1 VPAYQLASPLFSKLS
16 EVGVNKQSISVSVLA
31 LGVLAF
37 AVTVGENCLAD
48 ETVGATAKDMGN
60 GRRMVKILA
69 LEEQF
74 RDQSYS
80 NATWRP
86 LTPENKM
93 ELTKTA
99 LLVNNNVDYVAAEV
113 AKLLESEKNILP
125 GRQNPFVCAA
135 HGRLDPEI
143 AIDLVRTALLTNG
156 KIVDGR
162 VVNVL
167 PEEVA
172 NDFRKFCGQGEV
184 TKIDWLNDQ
193 DCAEMIKISRL
204 VKTQDFGTVL
214 NAVKDMRGWEGF
226 RGLPF
231 VRGVGWKLGMN
242 GNVATELVK
251 AALFYKQPPTLV
263 AKMFRDA
270 YGYVPIFG
278 KKWDLSPENAA
289 AMVKAALA
297 QGSTDVKPMLDQFSS
312 LRGFY
317 GLNRNG
323 FLSTTTD
330 SIAEMVKLSAVTKIP
345 AKDIWEQTM
354 KVYGWGAYQMMYGV
368 TPDNA
373 IEMVKLAHRSNPK
386 VRILLETDHQ
396 YLAKPVDRHGCERR
410 QQQAADNGAAVRR
423 GGTDA
428 ASRTAQ

>member
-1 VPAYQLASPLFSKLS
+1 MKRRVQ
-16 EVGVNKQSISVSVLA
+16 SVSVIA
-31 LGVLAF
+31 LGFIVFTASSAF
-37 AVTVGENCLAD
+37 ADENA
-48 ETVGATAKDMGN
+48 GAKVKDSGN
-60 GRRMVKILA
+60 GRRTAKILA
-69 LEEQF
+69 IEEQF

-80 NATWRP
+80 NATWQP

-99 LLVNNNVDYVAAEV
+99 LLVNNNVDYVAGEV

-125 GRQNPFVCAA
+125 GRQNPFVCAE

-156 KIVDGR
+156 KIVDGK
-162 VVNVL
+162 VVTVT

-193 DCAEMIKISRL
+193 DCAEIIKTSRL

-226 RGLPF
+226 RGLPL

-251 AALFYKQPPTLV
+251 AALFFKQPPTVV

-270 YGYVPIFG
+270 YGYIPIVG
-278 KKWDLSPENAA
+278 KKWDLSPEDAVS
-289 AMVKAALA
+289 MVKAALA
-297 QGSTDVKPMLDQFSS
+297 KGSTDVKPMLDQFSK

-317 GLNRNG
+317 GLDRKG
-323 FLSTTTD
+323 YLSTTA
-330 SIAEMVKLSAVTKIP
+330 SSVAEMVKLAAATNVP
-345 AKDIWEQTM
+345 VKDIWDQTQT
-354 KVYGWGAYQMMYGV
+354 VYGWGAYDVMYGV
-368 TPDNA
+368 TPNNA
-373 IEMVKLAHRSNPK
+373 VEVVKLAHRKNPK
-386 VRILLETDHQ
+386 VHLLLETDHQ
-396 YLAKPVDRHGCERR
+396 YLAKPVDRHGCDRRRAEAAEAARSGSASERS
-410 QQQAADNGAAVRR
+410 VR
-423 GGTDA
+423 
-428 ASRTAQ
+428 